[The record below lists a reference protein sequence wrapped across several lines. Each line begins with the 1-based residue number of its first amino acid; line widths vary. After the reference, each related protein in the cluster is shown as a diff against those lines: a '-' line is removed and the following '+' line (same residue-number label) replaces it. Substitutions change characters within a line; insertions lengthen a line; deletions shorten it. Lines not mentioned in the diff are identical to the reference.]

1 MWPVRGKDEPT
12 LDPVG
17 TTTIDGITP
26 SVLVVVDEPVP
37 DEGDAGRSQEC
48 ADDLGPDV
56 AGHLRPWETA
66 TPGEG
71 QRDRESPEESRG
83 EQSGQEAVLATGY
96 RIGDEAVAQEDED
109 EDAEHLPQVLFSP
122 AFFGYRHYFLLLIC
136 DQMSRDDAFTMVPT
150 SAPLHLL
157 WRTYPRKKVL
167 TCTLQSERI
176 GQDFS
181 LHVPPVAAGLFIAHE

>member
-37 DEGDAGRSQEC
+37 DEGDAGRSQER

-66 TPGEG
+66 TPGKG
-71 QRDRESPEESRG
+71 QRDSRVQLRPGDRPARADGERDRESPEESRC
-83 EQSGQEAVLATGY
+83 EQPGQAAVLATGH
-96 RIGDEAVAQEDED
+96 RIGDEAVPQAAEDNA
-109 EDAEHLPQVLFSP
+109 AEHLAQVLFSP
-122 AFFGYRHYFLLLIC
+122 AFFGYRHLL
-136 DQMSRDDAFTMVPT
+136 P
-150 SAPLHLL
+150 PPHL
-157 WRTYPRKKVL
+157 
-167 TCTLQSERI
+167 
-176 GQDFS
+176 
-181 LHVPPVAAGLFIAHE
+181 

>member
-56 AGHLRPWETA
+56 AGHLRPWETT

-71 QRDRESPEESRG
+71 QRDSRVQMCPENRPPAVDAKLDGES
-83 EQSGQEAVLATGY
+83 QE
-96 RIGDEAVAQEDED
+96 
-109 EDAEHLPQVLFSP
+109 
-122 AFFGYRHYFLLLIC
+122 
-136 DQMSRDDAFTMVPT
+136 
-150 SAPLHLL
+150 
-157 WRTYPRKKVL
+157 K
-167 TCTLQSERI
+167 
-176 GQDFS
+176 
-181 LHVPPVAAGLFIAHE
+181 